1 MDCIALLRECPRRT
15 GLDTFAAAGAI
26 LRLAPIIPEISD
38 NARVDTA
45 RCDFPN
51 IRAFELSTHSDA
63 ARAEN
68 TAIVIEDEARMR
80 HIHRQARVVIGV
92 AHMCDAEGLRKRL
105 KFAMA
110 ANPCESYIAC
120 G

>member
-45 RCDFPN
+45 R
-51 IRAFELSTHSDA
+51 SDA

-110 ANPCESYIAC
+110 ANPCESHIAC
-120 G
+120 GSFCSDDDDPSP